1 MAYDNF
7 YRVSYFIIA
16 LVISVSTILYELY
29 EGRTKKRQ
37 NIIFL
42 FFVVDLALTSASN
55 TLMYSVADQ
64 ALYNS
69 TFRLVFDVAQFFYFL
84 LHTLLAPLFALYVLE
99 VTGAYY
105 RQTILVRMIL
115 TLPCAVGEFFVVIN
129 PMTHYVYETNVNM
142 VFTRGWAEYLIYLTA
157 AFYFII
163 AVVYLLFSWYAIT
176 FRRRWALFYSFGI
189 ALVGV
194 ILQLLSAELTVEL
207 CFESIGAIGLLLH
220 VEREDDRLDT
230 TMNVY
235 NRNALRLDA
244 RNYIKMG
251 RSFQALCVRVTDSD
265 ILQRITGSADSD
277 ALLRLVARELC
288 RIHPAH
294 HTYRVTPSS
303 FMLLGVDTT
312 LQRMKNVAS
321 IILERFTQ
329 PFEYKDIRP
338 QLSVTLLL
346 VSVPS
351 EVSEDDMLLLADGD
365 LPPGTAGQ
373 LLSGEE
379 LKFLRRRFE
388 VEEALNRGIAEYN
401 LETFYRPIYDW
412 KNHSIYAAEAVLYLK
427 DEKLGELWND
437 ELMPVA
443 LENGNLDT
451 LVDILIREIAL
462 YLGSGIP
469 AEMGISHISISIP
482 AAQCVQPS
490 FVENIHER
498 VARYNVDPSQICIAL
513 RDISLIQDRE
523 ILSEALKELHEI
535 GFKIMLDQYGIGDS
549 GIHALNFYPYD
560 VVAIAMDSISNTAGL
575 AVRRELLLG
584 NIQMLKDLRFRI
596 LVKGVSVDPQLR
608 ILEETDID
616 FIEGSLFSDAVS
628 QQEFITILRATDLS
642 RQEEKKARAQS
653 EAKSNFLANMS
664 HEIRTPIN
672 AILGMNEM
680 ILRESTDDTI
690 RSYAYDIE
698 RAGVNLLS
706 LINDILD
713 FSKIESG
720 SMEII
725 DVEYEISSLIHDVI
739 NMIRIKTDEKGLKFR
754 MELDPNLP
762 EKLFG
767 DEVRIRQIL
776 INLLNNAVKYTEKG
790 SVTLRLQGG
799 FAEGDKVLL
808 TCEVADTGRGIRE
821 EDQNELFD
829 KFKRIDQQA
838 NRNVEGTG
846 LGLSITANLISLM
859 NGTID
864 VHSIYGT
871 GSTFTVTLEQKVIS
885 WTPVG
890 DIEKRYRDSE
900 KNRPKDQGAFTAPDA
915 TVLVVD
921 DTNVNLTVVKAL
933 LKRTLIQVDT
943 AVSGMECLH
952 MIREKHYDCIF
963 LDYRMPEMDGSE
975 TLAEMKKETD
985 HLNTETPVIVLT
997 ANALTGAKERFL
1009 EEGFDDYLSK
1019 PIDADKLDKV
1029 LEHFLPEEKVKRIET
1044 NAERE
1049 VRR

>member
-1 MAYDNF
+1 MEYDTF

-16 LVISVSTILYELY
+16 LVISFSTILYELY

-42 FFVVDLALTSASN
+42 FFVSDLALTAAANIVMYMVANLAPYN
-55 TLMYSVADQ
+55 TSLR
-64 ALYNS
+64 L
-69 TFRLVFDVAQFFYFL
+69 TFDTAQFFYFL

-105 RQTILVRMIL
+105 RQSILVRMIL

-129 PMTHYVYETNVNM
+129 PMTHYVYETNVDM
-142 VFTRGWAEYLIYLTA
+142 VFTRGWAEYLIYFSA
-157 AFYFII
+157 AVYFVI

-176 FRRRWALFYSFGI
+176 FRRRWALLYTFGI

-194 ILQLLSAELTVEL
+194 IIQLISAEFTVEL
-207 CFESIGAIGLLLH
+207 CFETIGAIGLLLH
-220 VEREDDRLDT
+220 VEREDDRLDA

-251 RSFQALCVRVTDSD
+251 RSFHALCVRVTDSD

-277 ALLRLVARELC
+277 ALLRIVARELC

-294 HTYRVTPSS
+294 HTYRVTPSA

-312 LQRMKNVAS
+312 LQRMKNISS

-338 QLSVTLLL
+338 QLSATLLL
-346 VSVPS
+346 VSVPG

-365 LPPGTAGQ
+365 LPPGTSGQ

-379 LKFLRRRFE
+379 LEFLRRKFDI
-388 VEEALNRGIAEYN
+388 EEALNRGIAEYN

-412 KNHSIYAAEAVLYLK
+412 KNHSIFAAEAALYLK
-427 DEKLGELWND
+427 DEKLGDLWND
-437 ELMPVA
+437 ELMPIA

-469 AEMGISHISISIP
+469 SEMGISYISISIP

-490 FVENIHER
+490 FVENIHDR
-498 VARYNVDPSQICIAL
+498 VSRYNVNPSQICIAL

-523 ILSEALKELHEI
+523 ILAEALKELHEI

-575 AVRRELLLG
+575 AIRRELLLG
-584 NIQMLKDLRFRI
+584 NIQMLKDLRFKV
-596 LVKGVSVDPQLR
+596 LVKGVSVNPQLS

-616 FIEGSLFSDAVS
+616 YIEGSLFSDAVS

-713 FSKIESG
+713 FSKIEAG

-739 NMIRIKTDEKGLKFR
+739 NMIRIKTDEKGLKLK
-754 MELDPNLP
+754 MELDPNIP
-762 EKLFG
+762 EKLYG

-790 SVTLRLQGG
+790 SITLRIYGG

-821 EDQNELFD
+821 EDQEELFD
-829 KFKRIDQQA
+829 KFKRMDQQA

-859 NGTID
+859 NGKIE

-871 GSTFTVTLEQKVIS
+871 GSTFTVSLEQKVIK
-885 WTPVG
+885 WNPVG

-900 KNRPKDQGAFTAPDA
+900 KNRPKGKGLFTAPDA
-915 TVLVVD
+915 RILVVD

-933 LKRTLIQVDT
+933 LKRTLICVDT
-943 AVSGMECLH
+943 ASSGKECLN
-952 MIREKHYDCIF
+952 MIRETHYDCIF

-975 TLAEMKKETD
+975 TLVEMKKNTD

-1009 EEGFDDYLSK
+1009 DEGFDDYLSK

-1044 NAERE
+1044 DAERE